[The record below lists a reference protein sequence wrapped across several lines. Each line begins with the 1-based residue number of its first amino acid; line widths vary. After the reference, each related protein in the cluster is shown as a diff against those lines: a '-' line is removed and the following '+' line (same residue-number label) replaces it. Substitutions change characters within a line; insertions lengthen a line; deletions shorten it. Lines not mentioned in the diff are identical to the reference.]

1 MKEIILVKYGEIIL
15 KGANR
20 PKFENILVKNIR
32 DAVKNIDEVKITV
45 AQATIYIEPQ
55 NDENIDIICERLSK
69 IFGIVSITRA
79 GVVEKDIEKIKVGAL
94 EYCRYAL
101 SDGVKFKVES
111 KRSDKAFPL
120 NSVELSIQVGGVLHE
135 SCPGLVVD
143 VHIPEVIVKVEVRD
157 FAAYVYSS
165 DKKIKGQ
172 GGMPIGT
179 GSKATLLLSGGIDS
193 PVAGHM
199 IAKRGVE
206 IDAINFFSFP
216 YTSERAKEKVMEL
229 ASILA
234 QYTSRINLYIVPF
247 TEIQLEIRDKTPEE
261 HMTLLMRRFMMKIS
275 EKIARRN
282 GSIALITGESVG
294 QVASQTL
301 AALNVTNAVCSMP
314 VLRPLVGMDKT
325 EIIDRA
331 YKIGTFETSILPY
344 EDCCTVFTPAHPTTN
359 PKLANIEKSEARLDF
374 DGLVEKALEGVEKI
388 VIYPK
393 GVN

>member
-15 KGANR
+15 KGGNR
-20 PKFENILVKNIR
+20 PRFESVLVKNIR
-32 DAVKNIDEVKITV
+32 DAVKNIDDVKITV
-45 AQATIYIEPQ
+45 AQATIYIEPE
-55 NDENIDIICERLSK
+55 DADNIDLICERLAK

-79 GVVEKDIEKIKVGAL
+79 GVVEKDTDKICKAAL
-94 EYCRYAL
+94 EYCGYAL
-101 SDGVKFKVES
+101 LPGIKFKVES

-120 NSVELSIQVGGVLHE
+120 NSVELSIEVGGYLHE
-135 SCPGLVVD
+135 NCPGLLVD
-143 VHIPEVIVKVEVRD
+143 VHNPDVVVKVEVRD
-157 FAAYVYSS
+157 FAAYVYAS

-206 IDAINFFSFP
+206 IDAVNFFSFP
-216 YTSERAKEKVMEL
+216 YTSERAKEKVIEL

-247 TEIQLEIRDKTPEE
+247 TEIQLEIRDKAPEE

-275 EKIARRN
+275 ERIAKKH

-301 AALNVTNAVCSMP
+301 AALNVTNDVVQMP
-314 VLRPLVGMDKT
+314 VLRPLIGMDKS
-325 EIIDRA
+325 EIIERSYD
-331 YKIGTFETSILPY
+331 IGTFETSILPY

-359 PKLANIEKSEARLDF
+359 PKLATIEKSEAKLDVEA
-374 DGLVEKALEGVEKI
+374 LIEKAIDGVEKI
-388 VIYPK
+388 TVYPK
-393 GVN
+393 R

>member
-1 MKEIILVKYGEIIL
+1 MDYFRTMYEKCYDCDEYYWGLEPASFLKDLIQVTGKNPSELRVLDIGCGEG
-15 KGANR
+15 K
-20 PKFENILVKNIR
+20 
-32 DAVKNIDEVKITV
+32 DAVYMAECGCKVSAFDIT
-45 AQATIYIEPQ
+45 E
-55 NDENIDIICERLSK
+55 S
-69 IFGIVSITRA
+69 GIRKTKMLA
-79 GVVEKDIEKIKVGAL
+79 E
-94 EYCRYAL
+94 
-101 SDGVKFKVES
+101 
-111 KRSDKAFPL
+111 
-120 NSVELSIQVGGVLHE
+120 
-135 SCPGLVVD
+135 
-143 VHIPEVIVKVEVRD
+143 
-157 FAAYVYSS
+157 
-165 DKKIKGQ
+165 
-172 GGMPIGT
+172 
-179 GSKATLLLSGGIDS
+179 
-193 PVAGHM
+193 
-199 IAKRGVE
+199 KRGVE

-301 AALNVTNAVCSMP
+301 AALNVTNAVCGMP
-314 VLRPLVGMDKT
+314 VLRPLIGMDKT

-359 PKLANIEKSEARLDF
+359 PKLANIEKSESRLDF
-374 DGLVEKALEGVEKI
+374 DGLVAKALEGVEKV